1 MNSVTVSLIALFT
14 IVGATW
20 FGVFLRTLLDEHQLN
35 ADSRDV
41 MKLGTALIATLVS
54 LVLSLLTASA
64 KSTYD
69 TLNSGMIQNAF
80 QITLLDRTLAQ
91 YGPETKE
98 AREDLRRTV
107 TTAIEALWPKEMST
121 IAVEKI
127 GQSEHGIEDLEE
139 KIWQLSPQN
148 DKQRLLQAQALQILG
163 EINARRLL
171 LIEHLRKS
179 SFPMP
184 LLLLLMSWLSIIF
197 CNYGLL
203 TPPRNRTVLAVLFF
217 CALAAASSLFLILEL
232 DQPFGGFIMISD
244 SPMVNA
250 LSKLGR

>member
-1 MNSVTVSLIALFT
+1 MNSATFSLIAFLI
-14 IVGATW
+14 IVAATW
-20 FGVFLRTLLDEHQLN
+20 FGMFLRSLLDERHLN

-41 MKLGTALIATLVS
+41 MKLGTGMIATLVS
-54 LVLSLLTASA
+54 LVLGLLTASA

-69 TLNSGMIQNAF
+69 TVNSGIIQNASE
-80 QITLLDRTLAQ
+80 ITLLDRTMAR

-98 AREDLRRTV
+98 AREVLRRV
-107 TTAIEALWPKEMST
+107 VSTAIERLWPKEKGM

-139 KIWQLSPQN
+139 KIWQLSPRN
-148 DKQRLLQAQALQILG
+148 DKQRLLQAQALQIID

-171 LIEHLRKS
+171 LIQYLGQRS
-179 SFPMP
+179 TPMP
-184 LLLLLMSWLSIIF
+184 LLVLLVSWLSIIF
-197 CNYGLL
+197 CSFGLL
-203 TPPRNRTVLAVLFF
+203 TPRNRTVIAALFV
-217 CALAAASSLFLILEL
+217 CALTAASSIFLILEL
-232 DQPFGGFIMISD
+232 DQPFGGLIMISD